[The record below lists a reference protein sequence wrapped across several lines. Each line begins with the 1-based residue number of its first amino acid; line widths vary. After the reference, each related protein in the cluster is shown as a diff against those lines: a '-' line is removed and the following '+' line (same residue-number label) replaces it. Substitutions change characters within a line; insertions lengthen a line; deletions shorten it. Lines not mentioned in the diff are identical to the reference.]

1 MIATDAY
8 LKESLSTEIAIMKKL
23 KHRNIVELIDTV
35 TTANSIYLVL
45 EFCKDGDLKRYSMN
59 KRFTEDQA
67 LEILNQLIAGFS
79 AIVKEG
85 IIHRDL
91 KPANVLV
98 HDGVFKI
105 CDFGFAK
112 YFGELNRMVKTCVGT
127 PIYMSPQV
135 LKQKP
140 YTSKSDIWSL
150 GVMYYEL
157 LFGKIPFLGKS

>member
-23 KHRNIVELIDTV
+23 KHHNIVELIDTV

-79 AIVKEG
+79 AIVK
-85 IIHRDL
+85 
-91 KPANVLV
+91 
-98 HDGVFKI
+98 
-105 CDFGFAK
+105 
-112 YFGELNRMVKTCVGT
+112 
-127 PIYMSPQV
+127 
-135 LKQKP
+135 
-140 YTSKSDIWSL
+140 
-150 GVMYYEL
+150 
-157 LFGKIPFLGKS
+157 